1 MYWFPEKEET
11 KKGTYIVFEILL
23 SKKKVSNLIVRIN
36 LYICES

>member
-23 SKKKVSNLIVRIN
+23 SKKKSQI
-36 LYICES
+36 